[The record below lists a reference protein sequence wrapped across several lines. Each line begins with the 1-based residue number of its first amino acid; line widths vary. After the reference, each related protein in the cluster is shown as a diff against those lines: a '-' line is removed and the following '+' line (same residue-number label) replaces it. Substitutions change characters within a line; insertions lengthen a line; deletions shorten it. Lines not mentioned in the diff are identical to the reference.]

1 MACIRKRR
9 GTYVVDYRDGA
20 GIRRWVTC
28 ETRREADAV
37 MDKVREARQPTR
49 PVVDPNITLNAY
61 AERWRATIEATVKPR
76 TRESYSQTLR
86 LHILPTLGLMK
97 VRLLHRGLIKSLLVD
112 KLRAG
117 KVKKIVEGGSTKE
130 ERLPLARDSVRIIH
144 ATLRA
149 LLNAALEDG
158 VIVTNPSNRLGRQLR
173 LVPLAKARQ
182 EEIKAMTRP
191 QASTFL
197 ATSQSASTAHERRY
211 YPLFLLLARTGMR
224 LGEALA
230 LRWDDVHFRGHEIRV
245 ERAVSAGRIET
256 PKSGHGR
263 TVDMSDQLAKHLLH
277 LHIERKTET
286 LRHGWPEVPP
296 WVSCSEVG
304 TRLDESK
311 VRKVF
316 AKTLKAAGL
325 PPHFSPHSLRHTFAS
340 LLLQQ
345 GESPAYVQRQ
355 LGHASIE
362 LTVDTYGKWL
372 PMGNKAAVN
381 RLDDESGSK
390 VVAKGGSGGADGS
403 GSARKSWSRGR
414 DLNPRPADYESAA
427 LPLSYPG
434 FSRTYARMTPI
445 LPPCATRVPQQGS
458 AQSAPPGSLRSP
470 RVAPASSCCSSRRR
484 LLPRLRQPP
493 NRFWPTLRRLEMVRR
508 NHPH

>member
-9 GTYVVDYRDGA
+9 GKYVVDYRDGA

-28 ETRREADAV
+28 AIRREAEAI
-37 MDKVREARQPTR
+37 MDKVRDARRPTR
-49 PVVDPNITLNAY
+49 PVVDPNIAVTAY
-61 AERWRATIEATVKPR
+61 AERWLATIGATVKLR
-76 TRESYSQTLR
+76 TRESYAQTLR
-86 LHILPTLGLMK
+86 LHILPAVGTMR
-97 VRLLHRGLIKSLLVD
+97 VRLLHRGLIKAWLVE

-117 KVKKIVEGGSTKE
+117 KVKKVVEGGITKE
-130 ERLPLARDSVRIIH
+130 VRLPLARDSVRIIL

-149 LLNAALEDG
+149 LLNAAVEDG
-158 VIVTNPSNRLGRQLR
+158 IVVANPSNRLGRQLR
-173 LVPLAKARQ
+173 LVPVAQARQ
-182 EEIKAMTRP
+182 EEIKAMTRA
-191 QASTFL
+191 QVSTFL
-197 ATSQSASTAHERRY
+197 VTSLSASTAYERRH

-230 LRWDDVHFRGHEIRV
+230 LWWDDVDFGAREIRV
-245 ERAVSAGRIET
+245 VRTLSAGRVET

-263 TVDMSDQLAKHLLH
+263 SVDMSEQLAKVLLR
-277 LHIERKTET
+277 LHVERKAET
-286 LRHGWPEVPP
+286 LKRSWSRMPP
-296 WVSCSEVG
+296 WIFCTDAATS
-304 TRLDESK
+304 LDDSK

-316 AKTLKAAGL
+316 GKTLKAAVL
-325 PPHFSPHSLRHTFAS
+325 PPHFTPHCLRHTFAS

-381 RLDDESGSK
+381 RLDDQSGSK
-390 VVAKGGSGGADGS
+390 TVASRRAGGGENP
-403 GSARKSWSRGR
+403 GSAREQWSRGR

-434 FSRTYARMTPI
+434 LGPNTIKHVRDAR
-445 LPPCATRVPQQGS
+445 
-458 AQSAPPGSLRSP
+458 
-470 RVAPASSCCSSRRR
+470 
-484 LLPRLRQPP
+484 
-493 NRFWPTLRRLEMVRR
+493 
-508 NHPH
+508 